1 MSAKATSGLGM
12 DQASSAAGD
21 DAGAA
26 VPPVTPA
33 DVKAFLDALGS
44 LLRDTVVRFEDTVER
59 ITDMFMSSGG
69 RADRDLIVTLQN
81 FDLLNQEFAAL
92 GEALALYAS
101 MTSKLGLGDEDRRQL
116 GRDVIAK
123 ISVADLKERFLR
135 AFDGDAVDQTA
146 NSIGEEKE
154 F

>member
-1 MSAKATSGLGM
+1 MSAKPASQLSTPQATGPA
-12 DQASSAAGD
+12 DADSAAG
-21 DAGAA
+21 
-26 VPPVTPA
+26 PVTPA
-33 DVKAFLDALGS
+33 DVKAFLDALGT
-44 LLRDTVVRFEDTVER
+44 LLRDTVMRFEDTVTR

-81 FDLLNQEFAAL
+81 FDLLQQEFAAL

-101 MTSKLGLGDEDRRQL
+101 MTSKLGIGDEDRRQL

-135 AFDGDAVDQTA
+135 AFDGDSVDLTA
-146 NSIGEEKE
+146 NVEGEEQE

>member
-1 MSAKATSGLGM
+1 MSVKPASQLSTPQATGPA
-12 DQASSAAGD
+12 DADSAAG
-21 DAGAA
+21 
-26 VPPVTPA
+26 PVTPA
-33 DVKAFLDALGS
+33 DVKAFLDALGT
-44 LLRDTVVRFEDTVER
+44 LLRDTVMRFEDTVAR
-59 ITDMFMSSGG
+59 ITDMFLSSGG

-81 FDLLNQEFAAL
+81 FDLLQQEFAAL

-101 MTSKLGLGDEDRRQL
+101 MTSKLGIGDEDRRQL

-135 AFDGDAVDQTA
+135 AFDGDSVDLTA
-146 NSIGEEKE
+146 NVEGEEQE

>member
-1 MSAKATSGLGM
+1 MSAKSASQVSAPQATAG
-12 DQASSAAGD
+12 DASSPAG
-21 DAGAA
+21 
-26 VPPVTPA
+26 PVTPA
-33 DVKAFLDALGS
+33 DVKAFLDALGT
-44 LLRDTVVRFEDTVER
+44 LLRDTVMRFEDTVAR

-81 FDLLNQEFAAL
+81 FDLLQQEFAAL

-101 MTSKLGLGDEDRRQL
+101 MTSKLGIGDEDRRQL

-135 AFDGDAVDQTA
+135 AFDGDSVDLTA
-146 NSIGEEKE
+146 DVEGEEQE